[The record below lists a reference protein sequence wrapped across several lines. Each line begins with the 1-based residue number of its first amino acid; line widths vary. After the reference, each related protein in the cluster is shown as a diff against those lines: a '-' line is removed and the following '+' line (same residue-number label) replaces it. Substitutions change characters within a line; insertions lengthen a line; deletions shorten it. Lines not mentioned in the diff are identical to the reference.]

1 MEKNKVSLE
10 NLASAEYPVLLDTST
25 LLGYRNSN
33 SNPANLSEKF
43 VEAKER
49 YDFFVL
55 IENYIKK
62 ESNFYITPLVLAELQ
77 NDRLGSCY
85 KKKIKKASFC
95 ENRELL
101 KLYRQRRDKF
111 KQQRRLYRTF
121 QDNNKIFQLK
131 KEEKILY
138 DFIYTRN
145 IGLKKKYKLSE
156 TNFDFLVS
164 GAVLAEEGKTIALVS
179 NKKGIFYARKDI
191 LEKKDFLFKRFKFFV
206 RENFLDFI
214 KIGG

>member
-10 NLASAEYPVLLDTST
+10 NLASAEYPVLLDTSV
-25 LLGYRNSN
+25 LLSYYTSN
-33 SNPANLSEKF
+33 HNPITLSEKL

-55 IENYIKK
+55 IQNYVKK

-77 NDRLGSCY
+77 NGFGHSFKKSIKESGSC
-85 KKKIKKASFC
+85 K
-95 ENRELL
+95 NRELL
-101 KLYRQRRDKF
+101 KLHRQRRDKF
-111 KQQRRLYRTF
+111 KQQGRLYNTF
-121 QDNNKIFQLK
+121 QENNKIFQLE

-138 DFIYTRN
+138 DLIYTRN
-145 IGLKKKYKLSE
+145 IGLKKKYQLSE

-179 NKKGIFYARKDI
+179 NKRGIFYARKDI
-191 LEKKDFLFKRFKFFV
+191 LEKKDFLFKRFKFFI
-206 RENFLDFI
+206 RKDFLDFI